1 MKLSLETIG
10 RINRVFAEAW
20 AEGRGVLYEFEVYR
34 ILERLGLGVPDFQF
48 VTDPRT
54 VDERLLQRFGR
65 QLMVKIVSPQIA
77 HKQKVGGVKRIK
89 NEDPLFVQFVLERM
103 RETVLSHYP
112 PDAQPEI
119 KGFLL
124 VELIP
129 HSQALGYETLIG
141 FKEDPA
147 FGPVLA
153 LSKGGDDAEFFAKYF
168 DPANLFMPPFD
179 RTAARGLVD
188 SLHIRH
194 KFEAIG
200 RPEYLEYAAD
210 AIAKISALAYA
221 YSFIA
226 PAGTPYILKTLD
238 VNPFVFSED
247 GRFVAIDGFAEFQPA
262 AENPLTVPPLR
273 LEHLEQFFRPRGVAV
288 VGVSGDMAKYSLG
301 REIAGVMHDLGR
313 NDLYFV
319 NARGGALT
327 LAGREYPL
335 YKSLAELPDP
345 VELAVYAAPAQ
356 YTVDF
361 LKDAAAAGVQSVI
374 LISGIPAELKYA
386 EFAARIGAVLPPG
399 LRIIGPNCMGVYFA
413 PDGSDPGLNTLFVEE
428 KRLEIRSSP
437 FSNTAL
443 LTQSGAFSVTALDKL
458 QRSRIFRAI
467 VSFGNKYDVKI
478 TDLLAY
484 LAGQAAI
491 EVIALYVEGL
501 DPGEGRRFFELAQ
514 QTAKPIIV
522 YKSGRTEAG
531 ARAAAS
537 HTASMSGSYDVF
549 RAACRQAGVILAENI
564 EELYDLTRV
573 FSLLAANASGGN
585 RVAGVVNAGFES
597 TVGAD
602 ELRQLEQARLN
613 AATIAKLNRINPY
626 GLVDTST
633 PFLDVTPMADD
644 RMYAAYVEAL
654 LQDEN
659 VDCVF
664 VAVIPH
670 AASLKTTPD
679 TCRDPQSLANLLVD
693 LKRRYA
699 KPMVVSVNAGRYY
712 QEFVAV
718 MEENGLPVYG
728 NIRSAIQSLDA
739 FVEFWKN
746 KWQ

>member
-1 MKLSLETIG
+1 MNLTMETSS

-34 ILERLGLGVPDFQF
+34 ILEQLDLGVPAFQF
-48 VTDPRT
+48 VSDPRA
-54 VDERLLQRFGR
+54 VDEELLKPFGR
-65 QLMVKIVSPQIA
+65 HLMVKIVSPQIA
-77 HKQKVGGVKRIK
+77 HKQKVGGVKKVK
-89 NEDPLFVQFVLERM
+89 NEDPLFIQFVLERM
-103 RETVLSHYP
+103 RAEVLGHFP
-112 PDAQPEI
+112 AGAAPEI
-119 KGFLL
+119 EGFLL

-147 FGPVLA
+147 FGPVIA

-168 DPANLFMPPFD
+168 NPANLFMPSFD
-179 RTAARGLVD
+179 RAAARRLVET
-188 SLHIRH
+188 LNIRH
-194 KFEAIG
+194 KFAALG
-200 RPEYLEYAAD
+200 HPEYLDYVAD
-210 AIAKISALAYA
+210 AIAKVSALAYA
-221 YSFIA
+221 YSFVA
-226 PAGTPYILKTLD
+226 PQAAPFIIKSLD
-238 VNPFVFSED
+238 VNPFVFAED

-262 AENPLTVPPLR
+262 AETALAVPPLR
-273 LEHLEQFFRPRGVAV
+273 REGLDRFFTPRGVAV
-288 VGVSGDMAKYSLG
+288 IGVSGDRAKYSLG
-301 REIAGVMHDLGR
+301 REIAGLLHELGR
-313 NDLYFV
+313 SDLYCV
-319 NARGGALT
+319 NARGGEVLF
-327 LAGREYPL
+327 GEKEYPL
-335 YKSLAELPDP
+335 YKSLRELPGP

-361 LKDAAAAGVQSVI
+361 LREAAETGVRAVI
-374 LISGIPAELKYA
+374 LISGIPAELKYS
-386 EFAARIGAVLPPG
+386 EFAAQIGAVLPPG

-413 PDGSDPGLNTLFVEE
+413 PSGNEPGLNTLFVDE
-428 KRLEIRSSP
+428 KRLEIRSSE
-437 FSNTAL
+437 FSNTVL
-443 LTQSGAFSVTALDKL
+443 LTQSGAFSVTAIDKM
-458 QRSRIFRAI
+458 QRSRLFRAI

-484 LAGQAAI
+484 FEARDGI

-501 DPGEGRRFFELAQ
+501 DPGEGRRFFELARES
-514 QTAKPIIV
+514 AKPVII

-549 RAACRQAGVILAENI
+549 RAACRQAGVILAETI
-564 EELYDLTRV
+564 EELYDLTKV
-573 FSLLAANASGGN
+573 FSLLVSRIPAGN

-602 ELRQLEQARLN
+602 ELRQLEQAQLN
-613 AATIAKLNRINPY
+613 EATIAKLNRINPY
-626 GLVDTST
+626 GLVDTSS

-664 VAVIPH
+664 VAVVPH

-679 TCRDPQSLANLLVD
+679 TCRHPESLANLLVD
-693 LKRRYA
+693 LQRRYA
-699 KPMVVSVNAGRYY
+699 KPMVISVNAGRYY

-718 MEENGLPVYG
+718 MEENGLPVYP
-728 NIRSAIQSLDA
+728 NIRAAIQSLDA

-746 KWQ
+746 KRH